1 VLDVVDIP
9 CSPSTSDVNAATC
22 IITIKAPGFAL
33 VFLNTEDELAAL
45 GQASSTFTTSA
56 WTKMHNTAT
65 VDLQVLETS
74 NGHSEKDRG
83 RFRSTSKGGIRN
95 DAMRSVERVGSA
107 VVFGGFV
114 IGIFLVM

>member
-1 VLDVVDIP
+1 MIP
-9 CSPSTSDVNAATC
+9 VE
-22 IITIKAPGFAL
+22 APGFAL

-74 NGHSEKDRG
+74 NGHSGKDRG
-83 RFRSTSKGGIRN
+83 RFRSTSKGGLRSG
-95 DAMRSVERVGSA
+95 AMRNVERVA
-107 VVFGGFV
+107 VVVFGGFV
-114 IGIFLVM
+114 MGIFLVM

>member
-114 IGIFLVM
+114 MGIFLVM